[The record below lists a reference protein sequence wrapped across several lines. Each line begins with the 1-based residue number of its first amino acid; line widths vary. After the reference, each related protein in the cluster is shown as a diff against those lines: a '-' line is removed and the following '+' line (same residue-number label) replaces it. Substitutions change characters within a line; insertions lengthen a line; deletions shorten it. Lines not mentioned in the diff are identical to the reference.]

1 VRGEVL
7 LAAAITVATL
17 MLWAVSPNPFVP
29 LLAAVALLSVAAA
42 LRFPSLALLLFVIF
56 SMFRL
61 HEVFA
66 VLRPLQI
73 PLALSVL
80 GLASVVWHLVLSRR
94 IKGYLSAEMKA
105 LLVFAL
111 LVSLGVLTAKSH
123 ALAYSYWS
131 ENFIKVVL
139 ITFALGWALREPA
152 GFRGATYLIVL
163 SGLLVGAVTIFNRL
177 NGIGLVEMSR
187 ATVARELGS
196 PLGDPNILALTLT
209 FSLSFCLSLLLS
221 RTRAIDVFLGLVG
234 SGIVIAGVV
243 CTQSRGGLL
252 GAVAVL
258 AVSATR
264 VMKVRTILLFLIPVV
279 AAGFYIAMN
288 LSDRVSGGAEDMSTE
303 SASGRLYA
311 WSAAINM
318 ALDRPFTGVGIN
330 NFVDEFYTY
339 TDVWLDRA
347 LTAHSAWFQVLGET
361 GFLGLGAFV
370 IMVAMIFKSAVR
382 THRLLERNAAA
393 PDMQGFAHAITAGLV
408 GFCVAGSFLS
418 EAYNWAL
425 YALLAFSS
433 AIARWASASTD
444 ASDWSDVSARQS
456 RSPPQL
462 AAEFQAAPASGFT
475 HGRTTSASPDE
486 RPQVQQEHLAK
497 QERN

>member
-1 VRGEVL
+1 MREEVL
-7 LAAAITVATL
+7 LAAAMTIGTL
-17 MLWAVSPNPFVP
+17 LLWAVSPNPFVP

-42 LRFPSLALLLFVIF
+42 LWFPSLTLLLFVIF

-61 HEVFA
+61 HEVFP
-66 VLRPLQI
+66 VLQPLQI

-80 GLASVVWHLVLSRR
+80 GLASVAWHLVLSRR
-94 IKGYLSAEMKA
+94 ITAYFSAEMKA

-123 ALAYSYWS
+123 VLAYSYWS
-131 ENFIKVVL
+131 ENFIKVIL
-139 ITFALGWALREPA
+139 ITFALGWTLREPA
-152 GFRGATYLIVL
+152 GFRVATYLIVL
-163 SGLLVGAVTIFNRL
+163 SGLLVGAVTISNRL

-234 SGIVIAGVV
+234 TGVVTAGVV

-252 GAVAVL
+252 GVVAVL

-264 VMKVRTILLFLIPVV
+264 VMKLRTILLFVIPVV
-279 AAGFYIAMN
+279 AAGLYMAMN
-288 LSDRVSGGAEDMSTE
+288 LSDRVSGGAEDMSGE

-339 TDVWLDRA
+339 TDVWFDRA

-361 GFLGLGAFV
+361 GFLGLGTFV
-370 IMVAMIFKSAVR
+370 IMVALTFKSAVR
-382 THRLLERNAAA
+382 AQRLLERNSAA
-393 PDMQGFAHAITAGLV
+393 PDMQGFACAITAGLA

-433 AIARWASASTD
+433 AIIRWASASAD
-444 ASDWSDVSARQS
+444 GSDWSDVFARQS
-456 RSPPQL
+456 GSRPQV
-462 AAEFQAAPASGFT
+462 AAGFESVPALGSK
-475 HGRTTSASPDE
+475 HDRTTSASPDE
-486 RPQVQQEHLAK
+486 RPQFQHEYLGK
-497 QERN
+497 QEWD

>member
-1 VRGEVL
+1 MREEVL
-7 LAAAITVATL
+7 LASAMTTATL
-17 MLWAVSPNPFVP
+17 LLWTVSPNPFVP
-29 LLAAVALLSVAAA
+29 LLAAVALLSVATA
-42 LRFPSLALLLFVIF
+42 LWFPSLTLLLFVIF

-61 HEVFA
+61 HEVFP

-80 GLASVVWHLVLSRR
+80 GLASVAWHLVLSRR
-94 IKGYLSAEMKA
+94 ITAYLTPETKA
-105 LLVFAL
+105 LIAFAL
-111 LVSLGVLTAKSH
+111 LVSLGVLTAKSPS
-123 ALAYSYWS
+123 LAYSYWS

-139 ITFALGWALREPA
+139 ITFALGWALREPS
-152 GFRGATYLIVL
+152 GFRIATYLIVA
-163 SGLLVGAVTIFNRL
+163 SGLIVGAVTISNRL

-187 ATVARELGS
+187 ATVAREFGS

-221 RTRAIDVFLGLVG
+221 RTRAIDVVLGLVATG
-234 SGIVIAGVV
+234 VVIAGVV

-252 GAVAVL
+252 GVVAVL
-258 AVSATR
+258 AVSASR
-264 VMKVRTILLFLIPVV
+264 VMKLRTILLLVIPVV
-279 AAGFYIAMN
+279 AAGLYMAMN
-288 LSDRVSGGAEDMSTE
+288 LSDRVSGGAEDMSAE

-318 ALDRPFTGVGIN
+318 ALDRPLTGVGMN
-330 NFVDEFYTY
+330 NFVDQFYVY
-339 TDVWLDRA
+339 TNMWFDRA

-370 IMVAMIFKSAVR
+370 IMVALTFKSALGAY
-382 THRLLERNAAA
+382 RLLERNSAA
-393 PDMQGFAHAITAGLV
+393 PHMKGFAFAITAGLA

-433 AIARWASASTD
+433 AIARWATAQADTLN
-444 ASDWSDVSARQS
+444 WRDVSARS
-456 RSPPQL
+456 GPPAEVPADFEATPISGSKNRRS
-462 AAEFQAAPASGFT
+462 
-475 HGRTTSASPDE
+475 TSASPDE
-486 RPQVQQEHLAK
+486 RPQFQHEHFRK
-497 QERN
+497 QEWD

>member
-1 VRGEVL
+1 
-7 LAAAITVATL
+7 
-17 MLWAVSPNPFVP
+17 
-29 LLAAVALLSVAAA
+29 
-42 LRFPSLALLLFVIF
+42 VIF

-61 HEVFA
+61 HEVFP

-80 GLASVVWHLVLSRR
+80 GLASVAWHLVLSRH
-94 IKGYLSAEMKA
+94 IKTYLSAEMKA

-111 LVSLGVLTAKSH
+111 LVSLGVLTAKSP

-131 ENFIKVVL
+131 ENFIKVIL
-139 ITFALGWALREPA
+139 ITFALGWALREP
-152 GFRGATYLIVL
+152 GDFRVATYLIVV
-163 SGLLVGAVTIFNRL
+163 SGLLVGAVSISNWL

-187 ATVARELGS
+187 ATVAREFGS

-221 RTRAIDVFLGLVG
+221 RTRAIDVVLGLVG
-234 SGIVIAGVV
+234 TGVVIAGVV

-252 GAVAVL
+252 GVVAVL
-258 AVSATR
+258 AVSASR
-264 VMKVRTILLFLIPVV
+264 VMKLRTILLLVIPVV
-279 AAGFYIAMN
+279 AAGLYMAMN
-288 LSDRVSGGAEDMSTE
+288 LSDRVSGGAGDMSAE

-311 WSAAINM
+311 WSAAIKM
-318 ALDRPFTGVGIN
+318 AFDRPFTGVGMN
-330 NFVDEFYTY
+330 NFVDQFYAY
-339 TDVWLDRA
+339 TDMWFDRA

-370 IMVAMIFKSAVR
+370 IMVALTFKSAVGA
-382 THRLLERNAAA
+382 HRLLERSSAA
-393 PDMQGFAHAITAGLV
+393 PDMKGFAHAITAGLA

-433 AIARWASASTD
+433 AIARWATAPAD
-444 ASDWSDVSARQS
+444 ANWRDISARS
-456 RSPPQL
+456 GPP
-462 AAEFQAAPASGFT
+462 ADVPAEFEAAPISGSE
-475 HGRTTSASPDE
+475 HRRTTSASPDE
-486 RPQVQQEHLAK
+486 RPQFQHEHFRK
-497 QERN
+497 QEWDQAGDRHQST

>member
-1 VRGEVL
+1 MRGEVL
-7 LAAAITVATL
+7 FAAAMTAATL
-17 MLWAVSPNPFVP
+17 ALWAVSPNPFVP
-29 LLAAVALLSVAAA
+29 FLAAVALVSVAAA
-42 LRFPSLALLLFVIF
+42 LWFPSLILLLFVIF

-61 HEVFA
+61 HEVFP

-80 GLASVVWHLVLSRR
+80 GIASVAWHLVLSRR
-94 IKGYLSAEMKA
+94 IKAYLSAEMKA

-123 ALAYSYWS
+123 ALAYAYWS

-139 ITFALGWALREPA
+139 ITFALGWTLRQPA
-152 GFRGATYLIVL
+152 GFRVATYLIVL
-163 SGLLVGAVTIFNRL
+163 SGLLVGTVTISNWL

-187 ATVARELGS
+187 ATVAREFGS

-221 RTRAIDVFLGLVG
+221 RTRAIDVLLGLVATG
-234 SGIVIAGVV
+234 VVIAGVV

-252 GAVAVL
+252 AVVAVL

-264 VMKVRTILLFLIPVV
+264 VMKLHTILLFVIPVV
-279 AAGFYIAMN
+279 SAGLYMAMN
-288 LSDRVSGGAEDMSTE
+288 LSDRMSGGAEDMSAE

-330 NFVDEFYTY
+330 NFIDEFYAY
-339 TDVWLDRA
+339 TDMWFDRA

-361 GFLGLGAFV
+361 GFLGLGAFAFM
-370 IMVAMIFKSAVR
+370 IAMTIKSSVR
-382 THRLLERNAAA
+382 AHRLLERNAAA
-393 PDMQGFAHAITAGLV
+393 PDMQAFAHAVTAGLA

-433 AIARWASASTD
+433 AIARWASASAN
-444 ASDWSDVSARQS
+444 ASHRREVIARQS
-456 RSPPQL
+456 GSPPQL
-462 AAEFQAAPASGFT
+462 AAGFAAAPASEST
-475 HGRTTSASPDE
+475 QDRTASASPDE
-486 RPQVQQEHLAK
+486 RPQFQ
-497 QERN
+497 